1 MSLRNILA
9 QHRPRKLLA
18 LDGGGI
24 RGLLSI
30 EILARMEVL
39 LREALGKGEDFVLAD
54 YFDYVA
60 GTSTG
65 AIIATCVSWG
75 MSVNEIRTFY
85 EKSGAN
91 IFDKASVLR
100 RYRYRYQDENLMRLL
115 QDVFGKDTTLE
126 TDKLQTLLMI
136 VLRNATTDSP
146 WPVSNNPQAKYNDQA
161 RADCNLKL
169 PLWQLVRASTAAPVY
184 FPPEL
189 VRVGTTDFIFVD
201 GGITMYNNPAF
212 HLFLMATVE
221 PFNLNWPAGEDN
233 MLVISVGTGTSPD
246 ANTELRSTD
255 MHMLYNAA
263 SLPAALMFAAL
274 NEQDFLCRVF
284 GKCVAGDP
292 LDREV
297 GNLIGKHGPVSP
309 KLFTYARYNAELTR
323 DGLNQLGLPDIEPKN
338 VQALDSIEYLKDLQR
353 IGKAVGQQRVK
364 SEHFAGFFPDGL

>member
-1 MSLRNILA
+1 MNLHNLLT
-9 QHRPRKLLA
+9 QQLPRKLLA

-24 RGLLSI
+24 RGLMSI
-30 EILARMEVL
+30 EILARIEAL
-39 LREALGKGEDFVLAD
+39 LRDKMGKGEDFVLAD

-91 IFDKASVLR
+91 IFDKASALR
-100 RYRYRYQDENLMRLL
+100 RFRYRYQDENLMNLL
-115 QDVFGKDTTLE
+115 QDVFGKDTTLGTE
-126 TDKLQTLLMI
+126 KLRTLLMI

-146 WPVSNNPQAKYNDQA
+146 WPVSNNPYAKYNDA
-161 RADCNLKL
+161 TRGNCNLKL
-169 PLWQLVRASTAAPVY
+169 PLWQIVRASTAAPVY
-184 FPPEL
+184 FPPEI
-189 VRVGTTDFIFVD
+189 VQVGDTEFIFVD

-221 PFNLNWPAGEDN
+221 PFNLNWPAGEEN
-233 MLVISVGTGTSPD
+233 MLVVSVGTGTSPD
-246 ANTELRSTD
+246 ANTELRSSD
-255 MHMLYNAA
+255 MHMLYNAT
-263 SLPAALMFAAL
+263 SLPAALMYAAL

-284 GKCVAGDP
+284 GKCVAGEP

-297 GNLIGKHGPVSP
+297 GDLIGKQGPVSP

-323 DGLNQLGLPDIEPKN
+323 EGLDKLGLPNVEPKD
-338 VQALDSIEYLKDLQR
+338 VQALDSIEHLNDLQR
-353 IGKAVGQQRVK
+353 IGEAVGQQKVN
-364 SEHFAGFFPDGL
+364 SEHFTGFSP